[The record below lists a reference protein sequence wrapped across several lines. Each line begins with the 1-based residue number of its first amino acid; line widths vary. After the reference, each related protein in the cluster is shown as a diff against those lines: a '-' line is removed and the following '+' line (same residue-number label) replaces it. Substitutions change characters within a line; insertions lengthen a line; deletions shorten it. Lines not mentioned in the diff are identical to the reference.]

1 MDYFST
7 IVIEQD
13 ANDMFNVDK
22 FLEVVDSGGQN
33 KQEENLVYQ
42 LNISD
47 LRRLFTIEVTR
58 SEAKKKE
65 REINT
70 SNSVFILMFFL
81 NRRFKGVSLILS
93 TWFHEAIIIFFLTL
107 NGILCFWPSM
117 CDLIILFYN
126 FSIRIIIDNI
136 ITFQKII
143 IIQF

>member
-7 IVIEQD
+7 IVIEED

-58 SEAKKKE
+58 SEGKKE
-65 REINT
+65 R
-70 SNSVFILMFFL
+70 
-81 NRRFKGVSLILS
+81 
-93 TWFHEAIIIFFLTL
+93 
-107 NGILCFWPSM
+107 
-117 CDLIILFYN
+117 
-126 FSIRIIIDNI
+126 
-136 ITFQKII
+136 
-143 IIQF
+143 

>member
-7 IVIEQD
+7 IVIEED

-58 SEAKKKE
+58 SEVKKKE

-107 NGILCFWPSM
+107 NGILCF
-117 CDLIILFYN
+117 
-126 FSIRIIIDNI
+126 
-136 ITFQKII
+136 
-143 IIQF
+143 

>member
-13 ANDMFNVDK
+13 ANDIFNVDK

-58 SEAKKKE
+58 SEGKKE
-65 REINT
+65 R
-70 SNSVFILMFFL
+70 
-81 NRRFKGVSLILS
+81 
-93 TWFHEAIIIFFLTL
+93 
-107 NGILCFWPSM
+107 
-117 CDLIILFYN
+117 
-126 FSIRIIIDNI
+126 
-136 ITFQKII
+136 
-143 IIQF
+143 

>member
-58 SEAKKKE
+58 SEGKKE
-65 REINT
+65 R
-70 SNSVFILMFFL
+70 
-81 NRRFKGVSLILS
+81 
-93 TWFHEAIIIFFLTL
+93 
-107 NGILCFWPSM
+107 
-117 CDLIILFYN
+117 
-126 FSIRIIIDNI
+126 
-136 ITFQKII
+136 
-143 IIQF
+143 

>member
-33 KQEENLVYQ
+33 KQEEYLVYQ

-58 SEAKKKE
+58 SEGKKE
-65 REINT
+65 R
-70 SNSVFILMFFL
+70 
-81 NRRFKGVSLILS
+81 
-93 TWFHEAIIIFFLTL
+93 
-107 NGILCFWPSM
+107 
-117 CDLIILFYN
+117 
-126 FSIRIIIDNI
+126 
-136 ITFQKII
+136 
-143 IIQF
+143 

>member
-1 MDYFST
+1 M
-7 IVIEQD
+7 
-13 ANDMFNVDK
+13 
-22 FLEVVDSGGQN
+22 VDSGGQN

-107 NGILCFWPSM
+107 NRILCF
-117 CDLIILFYN
+117 
-126 FSIRIIIDNI
+126 
-136 ITFQKII
+136 
-143 IIQF
+143 